1 MEREKNIGGNAMN
14 EKRILMTAK
23 EAAKLLKENPNWT
36 YKKAMDKAKEMIRDA
51 KVEDLEKTN

>member
-1 MEREKNIGGNAMN
+1 MN

-23 EAAKLLKENPNWT
+23 EAAKLLKENPDWT

-51 KVEDLEKTN
+51 KVENLEKTN